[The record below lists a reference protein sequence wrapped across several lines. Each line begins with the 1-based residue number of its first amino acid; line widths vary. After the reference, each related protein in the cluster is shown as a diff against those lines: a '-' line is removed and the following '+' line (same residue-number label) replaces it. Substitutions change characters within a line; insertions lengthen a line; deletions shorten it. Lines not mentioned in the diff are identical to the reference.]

1 MHFFDQS
8 SKEDDKRTKIGCC
21 GNAWKIKKTHF
32 SHIALPAVQNLAK
45 IGDIGLVD
53 VEIIIGL
60 AEVAS
65 RSPGRPK

>member
-1 MHFFDQS
+1 MHFFAPLT
-8 SKEDDKRTKIGCC
+8 KEDDKRTKIGCC

-32 SHIALPAVQNLAK
+32 SHIALPAVQSLAK

-60 AEVAS
+60 A
-65 RSPGRPK
+65 